1 MKIIHA
7 ISAGFWL
14 AAAGILAAEPT
25 VPATAPVTPVAP
37 PASPADPITEA
48 LPFLQAAYVDF
59 PALHYKEGD
68 KLSDL
73 ELRSQ
78 GRISLITPGTVAP
91 VPVLTAALPDG
102 IIYCRLGSFTP
113 KKDWNDV
120 AGSLRSLI
128 DWEHAVGTVVDLRSN
143 ASNDYVGAYNALG
156 LLVPGDLT
164 LLKDTPQDKTG
175 FVRLPM
181 QIPDRHLDGP
191 LVVLTNGQTAGAAE
205 ALAAC
210 LKADGALV
218 VGRATSGT
226 GFEEDKLPDGA
237 ILRFAT
243 ALHRL
248 PGDTMTRPVMPDI
261 AMTVDDHNEKTALM
275 LIREDHVLDVIQ
287 EQSARK
293 RMSEATLVSGQDPEW
308 DAYLS
313 TLEQTPV
320 LLSLPRVHDPVLVT
334 ALDSVRAIRLS
345 GSPTVAPTAATV
357 PAAQAAANDAKPAN
371 TSVQ

>member
-1 MKIIHA
+1 MKIVHA

-14 AAAGILAAEPT
+14 VAAGVLAAEPT
-25 VPATAPVTPVAP
+25 VPAPVTPTAP
-37 PASPADPITEA
+37 LTSPADPIAEA

-59 PALHYKEGD
+59 PALHYKQGD

-73 ELRSQ
+73 ESRAQ
-78 GRISLITPGTVAP
+78 GKISIIMPGTVAP
-91 VPVLTAALPDG
+91 TPILTAALPDG

-143 ASNDYVGAYNALG
+143 ASEDYVGAYNALG

-164 LLKDTPQDKTG
+164 LLKYTPQDKAA
-175 FVRLPM
+175 FVHLPM

-191 LVVLTNGQTAGAAE
+191 LIVLTNGQTAGAAE

-226 GFEEDKLPDGA
+226 GYEEDKLPDGA

-248 PGDTMTRPVMPDI
+248 PGDTLTRPVVPDI
-261 AMTVDDHNEKTALM
+261 AMTVDDRDEKAALM
-275 LIREDHVLDVIQ
+275 FIREDRVLDVIQ
-287 EQSARK
+287 EQAPRK

-345 GSPTVAPTAATV
+345 GSALSAPVQTTG
-357 PAAQAAANDAKPAN
+357 PAAQAAANDAKAAN

>member
-14 AAAGILAAEPT
+14 VAAGGLAAEPT

-37 PASPADPITEA
+37 PASPNDPITEA
-48 LPFLQAAYVDF
+48 LPFLQAKYVDF
-59 PALHYKEGD
+59 AGLHYKVGD
-68 KLSDL
+68 RLSDL
-73 ELRSQ
+73 EARAQ
-78 GRISLITPGTVAP
+78 GKISIIMPGTVAP
-91 VPVLTAALPDG
+91 TPILTAALPDD
-102 IIYCRLGSFTP
+102 IAYCRVGSFSP
-113 KKDWNDV
+113 KKDWASFAADLNAL
-120 AGSLRSLI
+120 AGM
-128 DWEHAVGTVVDLRSN
+128 HASGLVVDLRGN
-143 ASNDYVGAYNALG
+143 ASGDYAGAAQVLG
-156 LLVPGDLT
+156 LLVPTDLALLKLAKAGTVVPTSILT
-164 LLKDTPQDKTG
+164 LPH
-175 FVRLPM
+175 F
-181 QIPDRHLDGP
+181 DGP
-191 LVVLTNGQTAGAAE
+191 LIVLTNGQTADAAE
-205 ALAAC
+205 ELASR
-210 LKADGALV
+210 LQTDGALV

-248 PGDTMTRPVMPDI
+248 PGDTITRPVVPDI
-261 AMTVDDHNEKTALM
+261 AMTVDDHNEKAALM

-287 EQSARK
+287 EQAARK
-293 RMSEATLVSGQDPEW
+293 RMSEASLVSGQDPEW

-313 TLEQTPV
+313 TLEQAPV

-334 ALDSVRAIRLS
+334 ALDSVRAIRLE
-345 GSPTVAPTAATV
+345 GAPVTAPVEATV

>member
-1 MKIIHA
+1 M
-7 ISAGFWL
+7 
-14 AAAGILAAEPT
+14 AAGVLAAEPT

-37 PASPADPITEA
+37 PASPTDPIAEA

-73 ELRSQ
+73 ESRAQ
-78 GRISLITPGTVAP
+78 GKISILMPGTVAP
-91 VPVLTAALPDG
+91 APILTATLPDG
-102 IIYCRLGSFTP
+102 IAYCRVGSFSP
-113 KKDWNDV
+113 KKDWAGV
-120 AGSLRSLI
+120 ASDLNAL
-128 DWEHAVGTVVDLRSN
+128 AGTHISGIVVDLRGN
-143 ASNDYVGAYNALG
+143 ASSDYAGAAQMLG
-156 LLVPGDLT
+156 FLVPNDSA
-164 LLKDTPQDKTG
+164 LLKYAPATKAGAAPIPP
-175 FVRLPM
+175 LP
-181 QIPDRHLDGP
+181 HLDGP
-191 LVVLTNGQTAGAAE
+191 LIVLTNDQTADAAE
-205 ALAAC
+205 ALAGR
-210 LKADGALV
+210 LQSDGALV
-218 VGRATSGT
+218 VGRATAGT

-248 PGDTMTRPVMPDI
+248 PGDTLTRPVVPDI
-261 AMTVDDHNEKTALM
+261 AMTVDDHNEKAALM
-275 LIREDHVLDVIQ
+275 FIREDRVLDVIQ
-287 EQSARK
+287 EQSPRK

-345 GSPTVAPTAATV
+345 GAALAAPVPTAG
-357 PAAQAAANDAKPAN
+357 PAAQAAANDAKAAN